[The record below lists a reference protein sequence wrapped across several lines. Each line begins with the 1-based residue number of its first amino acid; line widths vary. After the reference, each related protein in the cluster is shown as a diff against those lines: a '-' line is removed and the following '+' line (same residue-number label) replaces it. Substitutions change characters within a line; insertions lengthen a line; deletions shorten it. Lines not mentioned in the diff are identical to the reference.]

1 MFLYL
6 CVYAM
11 CMQVMEEARTGHWI
25 PSETG
30 VRSGYKLSRVDSGNT
45 T

>member
-11 CMQVMEEARTGHWI
+11 CVQVIEEARKGRWI
-25 PSETG
+25 PSGTG
-30 VRSGYKLSRVDSGNT
+30 VRSGYKLSKVDSGNT
-45 T
+45 I